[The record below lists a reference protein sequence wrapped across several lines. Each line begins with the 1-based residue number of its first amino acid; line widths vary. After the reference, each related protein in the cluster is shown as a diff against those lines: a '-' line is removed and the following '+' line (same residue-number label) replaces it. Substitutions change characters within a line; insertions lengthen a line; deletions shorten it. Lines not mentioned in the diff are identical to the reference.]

1 MADDRAPYPG
11 LRPFEADEADLFF
24 GREQHV
30 DALLKRLSS
39 SHFVAVVGESGAG
52 KSSLVRAGLLPAL
65 QAGFVVEAGSDWRVA
80 VMRPG
85 GSPMPALA
93 DALLEPG
100 VLTDAGGSPRP
111 EFALAELRRGPL
123 GLVQL
128 MRDAYLGSH
137 CNLLIVV
144 DQFEEVF
151 RYCREPAQKDQADMF
166 VELLLRAAE
175 QREVPIFIVLTMRS
189 DFVGDCARFRG
200 LPERLNDNQYLTPR
214 LTREQIAAAIRE
226 PARVCGGVVDPALV
240 DELCNAIGDNPDQLP
255 LLQHLLMR
263 VWDRA
268 GERSR
273 PPRLTSDLVTM
284 LGGLYSALNHHAQLV
299 YESLPDD
306 QKAVARAMFKR
317 LTDPLSMRRDV
328 RRDALVSDIAAVA
341 GTDAA
346 EVIAVADVF
355 RATGRH
361 MLMPQPATP
370 LDAQS
375 RLDISHESLIRQWTT
390 LNEWAREESANAREF
405 QRLREEAQEEL
416 EGQADLLAGRD
427 LARALDWRKQAEPT
441 PAWAARYGGAGR
453 ARNHARLHHAKR
465 RRKRSGGRTSRCG
478 SSHGSERSARAY
490 RGLTASAL
498 VLATGVSVVIFNL
511 WQKAEADRA
520 TAIEQSDMA
529 QKKATRSERAAR
541 ARRRCGQAGRKEDG
555 RSCHTE
561 PARRKEEP
569 GGDGGE
575 GRGAMRG
582 SSPPMRRV
590 EAQNDPALA
599 ILLASAAASE
609 TGER

>member
-85 GSPMPALA
+85 GSPMAALA

-111 EFALAELRRGPL
+111 DFALAELRRGPL

-128 MRDAYLGSH
+128 TRDAYLGSH
-137 CNLLIVV
+137 CNLLLVV

-226 PARVCGGVVDPALV
+226 PARVCGGVVDSALV

-268 GERSR
+268 GERSK

-299 YESLPDD
+299 YESLRDD
-306 QKAVARAMFKR
+306 QKAIARAMFKR

-355 RATGRH
+355 RAPGRH

-390 LNEWAREESANAREF
+390 LNEWAREESVNAREF
-405 QRLREEAQEEL
+405 QRLREKAQEEL

-427 LARALDWRKQAEPT
+427 LTRALDWRKQAEPT
-441 PAWAARYGGAGR
+441 PAWAARYRAPGQLETTLAFITRSAAEAQRRKDEQMRLVARRARVHRALSAGVFVLATVVAVEHSQPVAQGGSGESHGRRADPTLRTNSASERTNCASAPTKRRQLAVSTAASCGRGGKSRRRRLRSRRTDGSEGARARVCAAARRRCTRRGPERSGAGDP
-453 ARNHARLHHAKR
+453 ARQR
-465 RRKRSGGRTSRCG
+465 RRKRTE
-478 SSHGSERSARAY
+478 ER
-490 RGLTASAL
+490 
-498 VLATGVSVVIFNL
+498 
-511 WQKAEADRA
+511 
-520 TAIEQSDMA
+520 
-529 QKKATRSERAAR
+529 
-541 ARRRCGQAGRKEDG
+541 
-555 RSCHTE
+555 
-561 PARRKEEP
+561 
-569 GGDGGE
+569 
-575 GRGAMRG
+575 
-582 SSPPMRRV
+582 
-590 EAQNDPALA
+590 
-599 ILLASAAASE
+599 
-609 TGER
+609 